1 MPESFIREAL
11 EASRLFAWIK
21 RIDSKIIGKV
31 AKARLW
37 LNDEFVEVYYNAQT
51 NSISFAYIQEEE
63 RVFGANNMRIGW
75 HVHPFREVGSHES
88 SSPLSITEFL
98 QALEGELRQRGELP

>member
-1 MPESFIREAL
+1 MPESFIRETL
-11 EASRLFAWIK
+11 EVSRSFAWIK
-21 RIDSKIIGKV
+21 RIDSKTIGKV

-51 NSISFAYIQEEE
+51 NSISFAYIKEEE

-75 HVHPFREVGSHES
+75 HVHPFGQASFHEPS
-88 SSPLSITEFL
+88 LPLSIAEFL
-98 QALEGELRQRGELP
+98 QALEKELRQKGKLP